1 MIATAD
7 KTIEREVIRIISKT
21 KEIRP
26 ARLQANARLEKDF
39 GFDMVDVVDIILELE
54 KSFQIVIPDE
64 VPINTV
70 GDFVDFVASHAMQ
83 KAS

>member
-1 MIATAD
+1 MIATTD

-26 ARLQANARLEKDF
+26 GRLQAHARLEKDF

-54 KSFQIVIPDE
+54 KSFHITIPDE

-70 GDFVDFVASHAMQ
+70 GDFVEFVATHAERR
-83 KAS
+83 AS